1 MTNRTDSNRTNTPF
15 PWWIGFVAH
24 RYLGSRRKEKK
35 LSTSLLSIG
44 GITMGVLALN
54 LVLGVMNGFQLGTIE
69 DILELNSFHIQ
80 WTPNTESQAFDFAQQ
95 ARIVPGVRH
104 TQPFVDIQGLI
115 QGNFVD
121 LQGMQLRAVDPLAFQ
136 QDIQGLAM
144 RRIISGTPLPN
155 MPGTILLGS
164 ELARFLGVR
173 TGEVISLVSI
183 TSPDLDLRNPQEVM
197 LRVSGIF
204 DTGYFPYDRNWGIIS
219 IETLELLF
227 DWDGQIQVGIKLQ
240 DRFQDLQAMD
250 RLRPLLYDHPG
261 DLTSWRTLNRA
272 IFGALRVEKTLM
284 LFLVSLIFLVVGVN
298 IYQGLRRVIHD
309 RTRDIGVFK
318 ALGASPKEIQ
328 GVFVLEGWLIGG
340 IGAGLG
346 TGLAFLVGAQINP
359 ILNWFQSLSG
369 GTNFAREFFY
379 VSEIP
384 IDMLLGEVLFV
395 SLFGLASAVFAA
407 VGASRAVRRVVPV
420 EVFQEE

>member
-1 MTNRTDSNRTNTPF
+1 MTSRTDSIRTSTPF
-15 PWWIGFVAH
+15 PWWIGFVAR

-44 GITMGVLALN
+44 GITVGVLALN

-80 WTPNTESQAFDFAQQ
+80 WTPNSEAQAFDFAQQ
-95 ARIVPGVRH
+95 ARLVSGVRH

-121 LQGMQLRAVDPLAFQ
+121 LQGMQLRAVDPVAFS
-136 QDIQGLAM
+136 QDVQGLAM
-144 RRIISGTPLPN
+144 RRIISGAPLPEL
-155 MPGTILLGS
+155 PGTILLGS

-204 DTGYFPYDRNWGIIS
+204 ETGYFPYDRNWGIIS
-219 IETLELLF
+219 LETLQLLF
-227 DWDGQIQVGIKLQ
+227 DWDGQIQVGIKLH
-240 DRFQDLQAMD
+240 DRFQDLQALD
-250 RLRPLLYDHPG
+250 RLRPLLGEHPG
-261 DLTSWRTLNRA
+261 DLTSWRILNRA